1 MRTIEQEYTYIK
13 AQFIELSKAIHL
25 GYNTYDPLF
34 TVAAD
39 AVRSVCKVEPISE
52 GARRKNDEYEA
63 SVILVAIMI
72 NQTNITHTLLSK
84 MMLKKA
90 HGKIGRD
97 MSYHWTN
104 YDLTES
110 YTNKYDKA
118 LQIVKDTDLCNTSN
132 T

>member
-1 MRTIEQEYTYIK
+1 MSNRTLEEEYNYIK
-13 AQFIELSKAIHL
+13 AEFISLSRSIHL

-84 MMLKKA
+84 MMLKKS

-97 MSYHWTN
+97 MSYHWLHYGN
-104 YDLTES
+104 VIS
-110 YTNKYDKA
+110 YTEKYDKA
-118 LQIVKDTDLCNTSN
+118 LQIVKDTDLCNT
-132 T
+132 

>member
-1 MRTIEQEYTYIK
+1 MTLEQHYQAIRAE
-13 AQFIELSKAIHL
+13 FIFLSRSIHL

-39 AVRSVCKVEPISE
+39 AVRQVCKVEPISE

-97 MSYHWTN
+97 MGYHWLHYGN
-104 YDLTES
+104 VIS
-110 YTNKYDKA
+110 YTEKYDKV
-118 LQIVKDTDLCNTSN
+118 LKIVNESEI
-132 T
+132 

>member
-1 MRTIEQEYTYIK
+1 MRTIEEEYIFIK

-97 MSYHWTN
+97 MSYHWGK
-104 YDLTES
+104 YKIDKD
-110 YTNKYDKA
+110 YTRNFKKS
-118 LQIVKDTDLCNTSN
+118 LRIVKDYLLCEQ
-132 T
+132 

>member
-1 MRTIEQEYTYIK
+1 MRTIEEEYIFIK
-13 AQFIELSKAIHL
+13 AQFISLSRSIHL
-25 GYNTYDPLF
+25 GYNTYDPQFQL
-34 TVAAD
+34 AAD
-39 AVRSVCKVEPISE
+39 AVRQVCKAEPISE

-97 MSYHWTN
+97 MGYHWLHYGN
-104 YDLTES
+104 VIS
-110 YTNKYDKA
+110 YTEKYDKV
-118 LQIVKDTDLCNTSN
+118 LTIVNEAEI
-132 T
+132 

>member
-1 MRTIEQEYTYIK
+1 MRTIEEEYQYIK
-13 AQFIELSKAIHL
+13 SQFISLSRSIHL

-39 AVRSVCKVEPISE
+39 AVRQVCKVEPISE

-84 MMLKKA
+84 MMLKKS

-97 MSYHWTN
+97 MGYHWAN
-104 YDLTES
+104 YDFNKAYTE
-110 YTNKYDKA
+110 KYDKV
-118 LQIVKDTDLCNTSN
+118 LQIVKDTDLCKSL
-132 T
+132 

>member
-1 MRTIEQEYTYIK
+1 MSNRTLEEEYNYIK
-13 AQFIELSKAIHL
+13 AEFISLSRSIHL

-52 GARRKNDEYEA
+52 GARRNNDEYEA

-84 MMLKKA
+84 MMLKKS

-97 MSYHWTN
+97 MSYHWLHYGN
-104 YDLTES
+104 VIS
-110 YTNKYDKA
+110 YTEKWIEV
-118 LQIVKDTDLCNTSN
+118 LTIVNEAEICEQ
-132 T
+132 

>member
-1 MRTIEQEYTYIK
+1 MTLEQHYQATRAE
-13 AQFIELSKAIHL
+13 FISLSRSIHL

-39 AVRSVCKVEPISE
+39 AVRSVCKVEPISD

-84 MMLKKA
+84 MMLKKS

-97 MSYHWTN
+97 MGYHWGN
-104 YDLTES
+104 YDFNEAYTE
-110 YTNKYDKA
+110 KYDKA
-118 LQIVKDTDLCNTSN
+118 LKIVKDTDLCNT
-132 T
+132 

>member
-1 MRTIEQEYTYIK
+1 MSNRTLEEEYNYIK
-13 AQFIELSKAIHL
+13 AEFISLSRSIHL

-52 GARRKNDEYEA
+52 GARRNNDEYEA

-97 MSYHWTN
+97 MSYHWGKVI
-104 YDLTES
+104 L
-110 YTNKYDKA
+110 DKA
-118 LQIVKDTDLCNTSN
+118 YKSKYEKVLQIVKDTDLCNT
-132 T
+132 

>member
-1 MRTIEQEYTYIK
+1 MRTIEQTYEAIR
-13 AQFIELSKAIHL
+13 AEFISLSRSIHL

-39 AVRSVCKVEPISE
+39 AVRQVCKVEPISE
-52 GARRKNDEYEA
+52 GSRRKNDEYEA

-97 MSYHWTN
+97 MGYHWLHYGN
-104 YDLTES
+104 VIS
-110 YTNKYDKA
+110 YTEKYDKA
-118 LQIVKDTDLCNTSN
+118 LTIVNEADL
-132 T
+132 

>member
-1 MRTIEQEYTYIK
+1 MRTIEEEYIFIK
-13 AQFIELSKAIHL
+13 AQFLELSRSIHL

-39 AVRSVCKVEPISE
+39 AVRQLCKVEPISE

-97 MSYHWTN
+97 MGYHWLHYGN
-104 YDLTES
+104 VIS
-110 YTNKYDKA
+110 YTEKYDKV
-118 LQIVKDTDLCNTSN
+118 LQIVKDTELCNT
-132 T
+132 

>member
-1 MRTIEQEYTYIK
+1 MRTLEEEYNYIK
-13 AQFIELSKAIHL
+13 AEFITLSRSIHL

-52 GARRKNDEYEA
+52 GARRKNNEYEA

-97 MSYHWTN
+97 MSYHWLYYGN
-104 YDLTES
+104 VIS
-110 YTNKYDKA
+110 YTDKYDKA
-118 LQIVKDTDLCNTSN
+118 LQIVKEANL
-132 T
+132 

>member
-1 MRTIEQEYTYIK
+1 MRTIEQEYEYIRS
-13 AQFIELSKAIHL
+13 QFIQLSRSIHL

-39 AVRSVCKVEPISE
+39 AVRQVCKCEPISE
-52 GARRKNDEYEA
+52 GARRKNSDYEA

-72 NQTNITHTLLSK
+72 NETKITHTFLSK

-97 MSYHWTN
+97 MSYHWLHYGTVKE
-104 YDLTES
+104 YTE
-110 YTNKYDKA
+110 KYDKA
-118 LQIVKDTDLCNTSN
+118 LQIVKDTEL
-132 T
+132 